1 MTEVEILHLSAV
13 PMALFSIVFW
23 REAFRSEKKKAIGAP
38 RSWSRLS
45 AGAFAAT
52 FDAGALAA
60 WYQPP
65 PLPSLVLFLVFATFS
80 VACVRVAVD
89 IRRGKSRND
98 SAA

>member
-13 PMALFSIVFW
+13 PIALFSLIFW
-23 REAFRSEKKKAIGAP
+23 RDAFRSSTKRVPVPPNI
-38 RSWSRLS
+38 SRLS

-65 PLPSLVLFLVFATFS
+65 PLPGLILVLVFSTFS
-80 VACVRVAVD
+80 VAFVSVAVD
-89 IRRGKSRND
+89 IRRRKAQND
-98 SAA
+98 SAV